1 MNSTI
6 YLIRHSTT
14 SGNIGDWYYGALDVP
29 LVPEG
34 IEKLEKL
41 KDEGIYPSPEDAD
54 IYTSGMLRTEQTLET
69 IYGKVPHR
77 VIEEFREYNFGIFE
91 GKTYEELV
99 EMPEFPLFHNDTTN
113 DYVIPEGESRN
124 IFEKRVLLGWNKLLG
139 FHRLKELSHRHSGL
153 DAVSIVICHG
163 GVIDRIMHSIFGTE
177 DDLRYQWTPD
187 TGRGYAI
194 EFVNSDPVSYKA
206 L

>member
-14 SGNIGDWYYGALDVP
+14 SGNVGDWYYGALDVP

-77 VIEEFREYNFGIFE
+77 VIEEFREYNFGFSE
-91 GKTYEELV
+91 GK
-99 EMPEFPLFHNDTTN
+99 H
-113 DYVIPEGESRN
+113 
-124 IFEKRVLLGWNKLLG
+124 
-139 FHRLKELSHRHSGL
+139 
-153 DAVSIVICHG
+153 
-163 GVIDRIMHSIFGTE
+163 
-177 DDLRYQWTPD
+177 LRR
-187 TGRGYAI
+187 TG
-194 EFVNSDPVSYKA
+194 
-206 L
+206 

>member
-14 SGNIGDWYYGALDVP
+14 SGNVGDWYYGALDVP

-54 IYTSGMLRTEQTLET
+54 IYTSGCCAPSRLLKPSTA
-69 IYGKVPHR
+69 KVPHR

-91 GKTYEELV
+91 GKTY
-99 EMPEFPLFHNDTTN
+99 
-113 DYVIPEGESRN
+113 R
-124 IFEKRVLLGWNKLLG
+124 R
-139 FHRLKELSHRHSGL
+139 
-153 DAVSIVICHG
+153 
-163 GVIDRIMHSIFGTE
+163 
-177 DDLRYQWTPD
+177 
-187 TGRGYAI
+187 TG
-194 EFVNSDPVSYKA
+194 
-206 L
+206 

>member
-1 MNSTI
+1 MKSTI
-6 YLIRHSTT
+6 YLIRHSIT
-14 SGNIGDWYYGALDVP
+14 SGNLGDWYYGALDVP

-41 KDEGIYPSPEDAD
+41 KEEGIYPDPTDAD
-54 IYTSGMLRTEQTLET
+54 IYTSGMLRTEQTLKT
-69 IYGKVPHR
+69 IYGEIPHKT
-77 VIEEFREYNFGIFE
+77 IEELKEYNFGIFE
-91 GKTYEELV
+91 GKTYEELL
-99 EMPEFPLFHNDTTN
+99 EIPEFLPFHNDTTN

-124 IFEKRVLLGWNKLLG
+124 IFEKRALLGWSKLLG

-153 DAVSIVICHG
+153 PATSIVVCHG
-163 GVIDRIMHSIFGTE
+163 GVIDRIMYSIFGSE
-177 DDLRYQWTPD
+177 NDLRYQWTPE

-194 EFVNSDPVSYKA
+194 TLENGEPVSYKE